1 MKPHTRTTASRLGCA
16 LAFGCIALS
25 AAAPATAWA
34 QSAGDLVK
42 KYGCAAC
49 HAVDSTVVGPSF
61 KEVAAKYRGQSGA
74 DAQLA
79 ARIRNGSSGVWGPAP
94 MPPNPTVPDA
104 DLGAIV
110 KWILSQK

>member
-1 MKPHTRTTASRLGCA
+1 M
-16 LAFGCIALS
+16 
-25 AAAPATAWA
+25 
-34 QSAGDLVK
+34 VN

-94 MPPNPTVPDA
+94 MPPNPTVADA
-104 DLGAIV
+104 DLDAIV
-110 KWILSQK
+110 KWILAQK

>member
-1 MKPHTRTTASRLGCA
+1 MKPDTRTTANRLGCA

-25 AAAPATAWA
+25 VAAPARA
-34 QSAGDLVK
+34 QSADDLVK
-42 KYGCAAC
+42 KYGCTAC

-61 KEVAAKYRGQSGA
+61 KEVAAKYRGQPGA

-94 MPPNPTVPDA
+94 MPPNPTVADA
-104 DLGAIV
+104 DLGTIV
-110 KWILSQK
+110 KWISSQK